1 MPKVGVIGHGRVGAD
16 TARFLA
22 RAHEAAVYDPAQP
35 GHADPGVLAGCVAA
49 FVCVPTPALPDGGC
63 DVSAVEAALRLPP
76 AGALAVVRSTVPP
89 DGAARLRILCGRRV
103 VFWPETLAG
112 ESAYPTPH
120 GWDRDAGASPHF
132 VIGGDPADTAEV
144 VRLLLPCGGPHK
156 RYIQTAAELACLS
169 KYLTNAFGALKVAF
183 CYELAEACRAAGID
197 WHAARELWLLDP
209 RIGPDWTAVFD
220 ANTVPY
226 GGKCLPKDI
235 AALLAWCR
243 QAGHDAGLL
252 AAAVGANERLGRL
265 REGRR

>member
-1 MPKVGVIGHGRVGAD
+1 MAKVAVIGHGRVGAD

-22 RAHEAAVYDPAQP
+22 RAHQVAVYDTGQR
-35 GHADPGVLAGCVAA
+35 GHADPGVLRGCVAA
-49 FVCVPTPALPDGGC
+49 FVCVPTPPGPEGWC
-63 DVSAVEAALRLPP
+63 DVSAVTS
-76 AGALAVVRSTVPP
+76 ALASSPATLNVVRSTVPP
-89 DGAARLRILCGRRV
+89 GRVVASPARRV
-103 VFWPETLAG
+103 VFWPETLAS

-120 GWDRDAGASPHF
+120 GWDRDVSAAPHF

-156 RYIQTAAELACLS
+156 RYVQTSAELACLA

-183 CYELAEACRAAGID
+183 CYEMAEACRAAGID

-220 ANTVPY
+220 ANTTPY

-252 AAAVGANERLGRL
+252 ASVMRANERLGLL